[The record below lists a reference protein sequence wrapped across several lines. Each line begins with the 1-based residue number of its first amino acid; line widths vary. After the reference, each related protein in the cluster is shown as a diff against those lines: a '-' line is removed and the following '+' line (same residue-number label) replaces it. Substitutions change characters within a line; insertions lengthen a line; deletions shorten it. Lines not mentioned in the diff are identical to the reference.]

1 MPTDIRRTECTLD
14 NDPRLMAGF
23 GAMVSSGAC
32 RAGLAEG
39 DRENFVATVMECCR
53 EAFALI
59 EHEGSRE
66 SALHIAIEHFP
77 GRVEA
82 TMEYAGRAPA
92 GARNSPCQCS
102 ASESAP
108 TASPLLHAPS
118 AQYETHNGRCRV
130 KLTQSCGEVKARTR
144 D

>member
-1 MPTDIRRTECTLD
+1 MPTDTRRTECTLD

-23 GAMVSSGAC
+23 GAMVSAGAC

-39 DRENFVATVMECCR
+39 DQENFAAAVMECCR

-59 EHEGSRE
+59 ERKGS
-66 SALHIAIEHFP
+66 LHIAIEHFP

-82 TMEYAGRAPA
+82 TIEYPGRAPA

-102 ASESAP
+102 ANESAP
-108 TASPLLHAPS
+108 TALPLLHAPS

-130 KLTQSCGEVKARTR
+130 TLTQSCGEVRARTR